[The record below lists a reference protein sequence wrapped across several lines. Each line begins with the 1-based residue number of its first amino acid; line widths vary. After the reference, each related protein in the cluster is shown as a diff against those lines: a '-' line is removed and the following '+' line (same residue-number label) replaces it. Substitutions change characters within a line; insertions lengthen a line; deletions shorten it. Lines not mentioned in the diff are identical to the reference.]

1 MTSHPVQHSLQ
12 SSQQPPAP
20 KSTPS
25 VAVNDASAR
34 KRLAVAPSP
43 LNEVKLELGVIL
55 LAGTVLWLAAD
66 SITANVATQL
76 LILLGYGMSAAA
88 WLVFRTR
95 RIVRQLAA
103 GASPADSH
111 QSDVIHPGHETQ

>member
-1 MTSHPVQHSLQ
+1 VTSHPVQHSLQ